1 MRKRLRKERRLGPFR
16 ENIFG
21 VRFSLRDG
29 LAQDTNDEFLSR
41 FLDGAIEANG
51 LLCGV
56 AAKARPGSSTFSW
69 RDEAVHRR
77 RNVPQSV
84 RGWPSSRR

>member
-51 LLCGV
+51 LL
-56 AAKARPGSSTFSW
+56 
-69 RDEAVHRR
+69 
-77 RNVPQSV
+77 
-84 RGWPSSRR
+84 